1 MRLFVF
7 GLGYVGA
14 AFADALQARGWDI
27 AASARDPGQAQALRD
42 RGITPADPADRDA
55 MIAALAGANAILV
68 TAPPG
73 PDGCPALESII
84 PALAQAQAYPDW
96 IGYLSTTGVY
106 GDFDG
111 RWVFETSP
119 LKAQSVEGARRVG
132 AERDWRQVGR
142 CMGLTVTTFR
152 LPGIYGPS
160 RSALDRLRAGEGR
173 RIVKPGQVF
182 SRIHVDDIVSGL
194 LASLDHPR
202 AGGIYNLVDD
212 APAPPQDVMEH
223 AARLLGV
230 PVPPDLPFNELG
242 MSPATR
248 RFYAENKRVSNALIK
263 AELGWR
269 PRYPTYREGLAAILK
284 AGGYG
289 LLVVDRQRARRDT
302 GGFQPRSVAQPRR
315 PRQAAGDQI
324 ALLRLSQTLGFGH
337 GGN

>member
-14 AFADALQARGWDI
+14 AFANALRARGWAV
-27 AASARDPGQAQALRD
+27 AASARDPGQVEALRAQ
-42 RGITPADPADRDA
+42 GVEAVDPANRDA
-55 MIAALAGANAILV
+55 MARALSGVNAILI

-73 PDGCPALESII
+73 PDGCPALESIV
-84 PALAQAQAYPDW
+84 PALARAQAFPDW

-132 AERDWRQVGR
+132 AERDWQEVGR
-142 CMGLTVTTFR
+142 GMGLTVTVFR
-152 LPGIYGPS
+152 LPGIYGPG

-194 LASLDHPR
+194 LASLDKPR
-202 AGGIYNLVDD
+202 AGGVYNLVDD
-212 APAPPQDVMEH
+212 EPAPPQDVMEH
-223 AARLLGV
+223 AARLLGA

-242 MSPATR
+242 LSPATR
-248 RFYAENKRVSNALIK
+248 RFYAENKRVSNARAK

-269 PRYPTYREGLAAILK
+269 PAYPTYREGLAAILE
-284 AGGYG
+284 AGG
-289 LLVVDRQRARRDT
+289 
-302 GGFQPRSVAQPRR
+302 
-315 PRQAAGDQI
+315 
-324 ALLRLSQTLGFGH
+324 
-337 GGN
+337 

>member
-1 MRLFVF
+1 MFVF
-7 GLGYVGA
+7 GLGYVGE
-14 AFADALQARGWDI
+14 AFAGALRARGWEI
-27 AASARDPGQAQALRD
+27 VATARDAEQAQRLRAKDFAAVDPND
-42 RGITPADPADRDA
+42 RAA
-55 MIAALAGANAILV
+55 MVAALGGVNAILV

-73 PDGCPALESII
+73 PDGCPALEAII
-84 PALAQAQAYPDW
+84 PALARARGFPDW

-132 AERDWRQVGR
+132 AERDWLEVGR
-142 CMGLTVTTFR
+142 GMGLTVSIFR
-152 LPGIYGPS
+152 LPGIYGPG

-194 LASLDHPR
+194 LASLDRPR
-202 AGGIYNLVDD
+202 AGGVYNLVDD
-212 APAPPQDVMEH
+212 EPAPPQDVMEH
-223 AARLLGV
+223 AARLLDV

-242 MSPATR
+242 LSPATR
-248 RFYAENKRVSNALIK
+248 RFYAENKRVSNARAK

-284 AGGYG
+284 AGG
-289 LLVVDRQRARRDT
+289 
-302 GGFQPRSVAQPRR
+302 
-315 PRQAAGDQI
+315 
-324 ALLRLSQTLGFGH
+324 
-337 GGN
+337 